1 MITKERSHPDRAGHE
16 RSDKHNHTDLE
27 GLPLNYRS
35 ECVLTMNTAEVHHLN
50 HMWHRLCKEMSKRG
64 ERVDTRNGPAYRLP
78 GTWCI
83 TVREPRKRV
92 LFDAKRNCNH
102 VFHLMESIWMLAG
115 GRDTAFVS
123 QFNSNIANYSDDGAV
138 FHAAYGHRW
147 RSHFGVD
154 QVAYAIK
161 ALAADPN
168 DRRVVISMWDASS
181 DGNGVEGKDF
191 PCNLMIIPHLYT
203 SSLSGKTHLNFTI
216 INRSN
221 DLVWGL
227 CGANAVHM
235 SMLQEFMAGA
245 LGAEVGVWDHITNNL
260 HAYESHMD
268 LVREV
273 GARDNKNEAS
283 YELWS
288 GSYGGQY
295 GKMAEIPMI
304 VNPDNW
310 EDFLVECAELCDG
323 KQEGFRNAFL
333 EDTVEPV
340 WASWREWK
348 AGNYEDAIDIAESI
362 DQHDWRTAIVQWY
375 KRALK
380 KKGL

>member
-1 MITKERSHPDRAGHE
+1 MIIKEDARPDRAGHE
-16 RSDKHNHTDLE
+16 RTDKVSHTNLS

-35 ECVLTMNTAEVHHLN
+35 ECVLTMNKAEVHHVN
-50 HMWHRLCKEMSKRG
+50 HMWHRLCKEMTKRG
-64 ERVDTRNGPAYRLP
+64 ERVETRNGPAYRLP
-78 GTWCI
+78 GTWLI

-92 LFDAKRNCNH
+92 LFDNKRNCNH

-115 GRDTAFVS
+115 RNDVGFVS
-123 QFNSNIANYSDDGAV
+123 QFNSNIATYSDNGGS

-147 RSHFGVD
+147 RTHFGVD
-154 QVAYAIK
+154 QVTECIK
-161 ALAADPN
+161 MLAADPN
-168 DRRVVISMWDASS
+168 DRRAVISMWDANV
-181 DGNGVEGKDF
+181 DGNGKTGKDF
-191 PCNLMIIPHLYT
+191 PCNMMIMPCLYT
-203 SSLSGKTHLNFTI
+203 SEHTGKTYLNLTI

-235 SMLQEFMAGA
+235 SMLHEFMAGA
-245 LGAEVGVWDHITNNL
+245 LGAEVGVWEHLTNNL
-260 HAYESHMD
+260 HAYEKHMD

-273 GARDNKNEAS
+273 GSRSNTNEES

-288 GSYGGQY
+288 GAYGGQY
-295 GKMAEIPMI
+295 SNTAIPMI
-304 VNPDNW
+304 VTPDNW
-310 EDFLVECAELCDG
+310 EDFLVECGELCNG

-333 EDTVEPV
+333 ENTVEPV

-348 AGNYEDAIDIAESI
+348 GGNFHDAVDIAESI
-362 DQHDWRTAIVQWY
+362 DQYDWRRAVVQWY

-380 KKGL
+380 ARGF